1 MRKKL
6 MLFVVLSV
14 LCLCCSSC
22 GIVGQSALRAIKMS
36 YELAYESTEE
46 NTSETKMSK
55 QDEEL
60 AIYVEE
66 QFAEKYG
73 KEFEFLNI
81 YSTSFMFSRDCNI
94 KCVDDGIE
102 FQASVHIKDYYE
114 VESENY
120 LLYKYFDDAQN
131 DVIRYTNQYFD
142 EHKLVTRDKTDRIT
156 KELPFDTSAEL
167 SYEELEALMSLDF
180 YILIPEDTV
189 FSEEEWAIMIEK
201 FASSSE
207 YVDDDEY
214 VENDYREDINLK
226 IYFSVYRVPNDVY
239 QDLEFITTFDEFRKL
254 KNNQNYEITRIL

>member
-6 MLFVVLSV
+6 MLFVVLGV
-14 LCLCCSSC
+14 LCWCCSSC
-22 GIVGQSALRAIKMS
+22 GIVGQSALRAVKIG
-36 YELAYESTEE
+36 YELTKD
-46 NTSETKMSK
+46 NTSETKETNGMDK
-55 QDEEL
+55 QDQAL
-60 AIYVEE
+60 AIYLEE
-66 QFAEKYG
+66 QFAKKYG

-131 DVIRYTNQYFD
+131 DVISYVNQYFD
-142 EHKLVTRDKTDRIT
+142 EHKLVTRDKTDRII
-156 KELPFDTSAEL
+156 KELPFDTSADL
-167 SYEELEALMSLDF
+167 SYEEVKAFMSLDF

-189 FSEEEWAIMIEK
+189 FTDEEWDIMIEK

-214 VENDYREDINLK
+214 VESDYREDINLK
-226 IYFSVYRVPNDVY
+226 IYFNVYRVPKDVY
-239 QDLEFITTFDEFRKL
+239 QDLEFMTTFDEFRKL